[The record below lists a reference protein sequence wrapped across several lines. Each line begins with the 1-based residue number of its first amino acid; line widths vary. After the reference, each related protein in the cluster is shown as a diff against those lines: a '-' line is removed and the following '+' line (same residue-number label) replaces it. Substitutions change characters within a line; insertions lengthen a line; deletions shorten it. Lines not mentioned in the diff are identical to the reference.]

1 MSRPAWG
8 VWIEIAIAN
17 CYMVRMASPPRGASE
32 LKFCFCGGLAVKRD
46 RSSPVWDVWIGRVVR
61 TTNGHKIP
69 GGFAP
74 GYSGMKGASLR
85 SSVSADYVSGGLT
98 HKNASHG

>member
-61 TTNGHKIP
+61 TTNGHKIS
-69 GGFAP
+69 GRFAP
-74 GYSGMKGASLR
+74 VFLEMKDTLLR
-85 SSVSADYVSGGLT
+85 SFASMDHVSGGLT
-98 HKNASHG
+98 HKNASQG